1 MSDSKTRPSQ
11 ARTRMPRPRSC
22 SASASCPHTVH
33 GQNTPCCYHTA
44 PPDRPAP
51 PAAVGHGSALACLQ
65 QLPSRAAVQMLE
77 PAVPPL
83 MLLPQVLEQE
93 AVQQMDG
100 L

>member
-1 MSDSKTRPSQ
+1 M
-11 ARTRMPRPRSC
+11 
-22 SASASCPHTVH
+22 
-33 GQNTPCCYHTA
+33 
-44 PPDRPAP
+44 
-51 PAAVGHGSALACLQ
+51 ACLQ